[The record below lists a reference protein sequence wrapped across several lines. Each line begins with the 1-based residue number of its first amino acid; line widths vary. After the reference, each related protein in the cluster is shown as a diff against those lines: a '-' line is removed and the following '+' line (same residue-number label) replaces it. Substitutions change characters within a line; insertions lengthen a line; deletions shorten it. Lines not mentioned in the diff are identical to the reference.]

1 MNWEYIGERFKEI
14 GTWRLLAAVAAGA
27 FSVTISDATVQ
38 TAFEVGSGILVL
50 IEAFHPAKPKADP
63 AAPAPKA

>member
-1 MNWEYIGERFKEI
+1 MNWSYIGDRFKEI

-38 TAFEVGSGILVL
+38 TGFEVFSGVLVL
-50 IEAFHPAKPKADP
+50 IEAFHPSKPKDVP
-63 AAPAPKA
+63 APAPTV